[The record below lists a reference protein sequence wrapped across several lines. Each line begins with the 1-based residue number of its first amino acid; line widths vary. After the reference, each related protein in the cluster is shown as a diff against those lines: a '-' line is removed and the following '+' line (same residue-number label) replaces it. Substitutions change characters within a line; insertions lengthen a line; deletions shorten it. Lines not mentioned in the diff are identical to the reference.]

1 MKKEALMSCARNIIL
16 SLCLVVSLFSG
27 AAMGG
32 SLPDQAQLSAE
43 IMLFNTETGDFSA
56 SGNVVIKADGLTA
69 HAPQGR
75 GNIQSKEVHFWDG
88 ITLYGD
94 WRGDWLDLSAETVS
108 FFFGQTPTY
117 IAEGMVN
124 GLLGNLHLDVDKFY
138 MKGTEFSAVNVHR
151 IEDREQQIAL
161 SAHRVDGTIAGGI
174 LTTFTAQG
182 RVWLD
187 GQPRAGGGAVDI
199 RGDKAVYS
207 VERGSVV
214 VSGNV
219 HATQQGR
226 VLTAGSIVYFPDA
239 NRIDAYG
246 DTYGGPAS
254 ITIDIARERQQEDQ
268 P

>member
-124 GLLGNLHLDVDKFY
+124 GVLGKFFLDVDKFY
-138 MKGTEFSAVNVHR
+138 MKGADFSALRVR
-151 IEDREQQIAL
+151 RFEDRELGIAFGADRA
-161 SAHRVDGTIAGGI
+161 SGIIDGGI
-174 LTTFTAQG
+174 LNTFTAEG
-182 RVWLD
+182 RVWLR
-187 GQPRAGGGAVDI
+187 GRASAAGGAVDI
-199 RGDKAVYS
+199 RGDRAVYS
-207 VERGSVV
+207 VYRGTVV
-214 VSGNV
+214 MSGNV
-219 HATQQGR
+219 RAVQEGR
-226 VLTAGSIVYFPDA
+226 TLTAGSLVYFPRS
-239 NRIDAYG
+239 NRIDAHG
-246 DTYGGPAS
+246 AQGGPAS
-254 ITIDIARERQQEDQ
+254 ITIDLSRERQQ
-268 P
+268 